1 MLLPTARSGLLVLGG
16 QIPVSVKF
24 TGDKGEISPK
34 EAIDR
39 DQTDWE
45 RVNNMSD
52 EELTQ
57 NALDDPDNP
66 PLEENKQRW
75 QLPAGT
81 LLGVN
86 FFPDD
91 QD

>member
-1 MLLPTARSGLLVLGG
+1 MN
-16 QIPVSVKF
+16 VKF
-24 TGDKGEISPK
+24 IGDKGKITPK
-34 EAIDR
+34 EALAR
-39 DQTDWE
+39 DLTDWE
-45 RVNNMSD
+45 RVDNMTD

-66 PLEENKQRW
+66 PLEEDKPRW
-75 QLPAGT
+75 QLPAGK

-91 QD
+91 EE

>member
-1 MLLPTARSGLLVLGG
+1 VN
-16 QIPVSVKF
+16 VKF
-24 TGDKGEISPK
+24 IGGSDKKEITTE
-34 EAIDR
+34 EAIAR
-39 DQTDWE
+39 DQTDWQ
-45 RVNNMSD
+45 RVNSMTD

-66 PLEENKQRW
+66 PLEENNERW

-86 FFPDD
+86 FFPEE
-91 QD
+91 